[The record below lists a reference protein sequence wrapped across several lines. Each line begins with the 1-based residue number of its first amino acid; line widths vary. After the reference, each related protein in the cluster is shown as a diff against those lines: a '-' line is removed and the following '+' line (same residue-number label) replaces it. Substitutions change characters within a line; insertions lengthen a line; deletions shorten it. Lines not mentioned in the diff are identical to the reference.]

1 MSSQYWVEATFKRS
15 NGFSLA
21 VDIQFDYFIPP
32 VFQDWQDKSFG
43 SIQILQIL
51 HSNTKEPII
60 DLQLDEM
67 ITLRRICWDYLEE
80 KKLLITSKVRSLF
93 PK

>member
-1 MSSQYWVEATFKRS
+1 MEATFQRN

-32 VFQDWQDKSFG
+32 ILQDWQDKSFG

-51 HSNTKEPII
+51 HSDTKEPIN

-67 ITLRRICWDYLEE
+67 KCYGEFVGII
-80 KKLLITSKVRSLF
+80 
-93 PK
+93 

>member
-1 MSSQYWVEATFKRS
+1 MEAIFQRN

-32 VFQDWQDKSFG
+32 ILQDWQDKSFD

-51 HSNTKEPII
+51 HSDTKEPIN

-67 ITLRRICWDYLEE
+67 KCYGEFVGII
-80 KKLLITSKVRSLF
+80 
-93 PK
+93 